1 MKLFL
6 TSAYDSHSGL
16 DTLLDCARLD
26 IRKHHSLSEEPGEAD
41 AILFVENTHFDDLF
55 FKQLRHHPLLQQF
68 PNKVFMYNETDRPWD
83 VLPGLYCCMPLRH
96 INRQKHRAFAYLSTP
111 NPYISK
117 IYQDSPEQHWLYS
130 FMGSMSHSCRRPI
143 LRLQHCNGYVQD
155 TSDFN
160 VWKSDSN
167 EMQVRGQAY
176 AKVLGASQF
185 VLCPR
190 GIGTSSI
197 RLYETLEAGRVPV
210 IISDH
215 WVPPAE
221 TDWSFAIQVQERRV
235 GSIPGLLSALVNE
248 AEERGAAARQA
259 WVNNYAPNTLFNTVG
274 NSIETIVGSDIH
286 DGHLTAGARL
296 QKWLATGE
304 LLTRTAAQRLRGN
317 H

>member
-6 TSAYDSHSGL
+6 TSAYTTHTGL
-16 DTLLDCARLD
+16 DTLRTCARLD
-26 IRKHHSLSEEPGEAD
+26 TRKHHFICDEPDDAD
-41 AILFVENTHFDDLF
+41 AIVFVENTQFNDVF
-55 FKQLRHHPLLQQF
+55 FRQLTHHRLLQEF
-68 PNKVFMYNETDRPWD
+68 PDKVFMYNEMDRPWD
-83 VLPGLYCCMPLRH
+83 VLPGLYCCMPRRH
-96 INRQKHRAFAYLSTP
+96 INPRKHRAFAYLSTP
-111 NPYISK
+111 NPYINT
-117 IYQDSPEQHWLYS
+117 IYQKAPARRWLYS
-130 FMGSMSHSCRRPI
+130 FMGSMSHACRRPI
-143 LRLQHCNGYVQD
+143 MRLQHPDGYVQD

-160 VWKSDSN
+160 VWKSNSN
-167 EMQVRGQAY
+167 EMEVRGRTY
-176 AKVLGASQF
+176 ADILGASQF

-221 TDWSFAIQVQERRV
+221 TDWSFAIQIEERRI

-259 WVNNYAPNTLFNTVG
+259 WANSYAPYTLFNTVG
-274 NSIETIVGSDIH
+274 NSIESIMNSDH
-286 DGHLTAGARL
+286 EDTQLKPGAQL

-304 LLTRTAAQRLRGN
+304 LLTRTAAQRLRRN